1 MKTLQLQTRADI
13 QGNQNQ
19 VQACATKIAGFD
31 ILQLLIEKRKSTG
44 FKSLQVNCWE
54 INQVKSK
61 CQMDTLDKSCETGQ
75 TKKKNEHQHQILH
88 IRIGPGTKFQLKLT
102 ILTFQT
108 KLT

>member
-44 FKSLQVNCWE
+44 FKSVQVNCWE

-75 TKKKNEHQHQILH
+75 TKKKMNIN
-88 IRIGPGTKFQLKLT
+88 IKFYIFEMVQVLNFSLN
-102 ILTFQT
+102 
-108 KLT
+108 